1 MNFLVILGLVL
12 LFIGNAWLVVL
23 AFEESLLW
31 GIGALC
37 VSFVGLIFA
46 FTRWGIAKQPFFIMV
61 VGAILLFMGIVF
73 GATAPHAGA

>member
-12 LFIGNAWLVVL
+12 MFVGNAWLIVL

-46 FTRWGIAKQPFFIMV
+46 FSRWGIAKQPFLIMV
-61 VGAILLFMGIVF
+61 VGAILAFLGVVF
-73 GATAPHAGA
+73 GAAAPRAGA